1 MTVRRFRRRFFLAL
15 ALLVTGAASVAGS
28 RIALFGTE
36 WYAVEIAGLNIAA
49 SGLQRTPSLKL
60 DEDGKV
66 HGFAGCN
73 RFFGSFEIRADRLTF
88 EPLAL
93 TKMACLDPGTGE
105 LESRFV
111 RALRA
116 TASATIS
123 GDVLELKDADGKLL
137 GRFEPGSPR

>member
-1 MTVRRFRRRFFLAL
+1 MRRFRWRFFLAL
-15 ALLVTGAASVAGS
+15 VSLVTGAASVAGS

-36 WYAVEIAGLNIAA
+36 WYATQIAGLNVAA
-49 SGLQRTPSLKL
+49 GGLQRAPNLNL
-60 DEDGKV
+60 DEDGTV

-88 EPLAL
+88 GSLAL

-116 TASATIS
+116 TASATVS
-123 GDVLELKDADGKLL
+123 GDVLELKDAAGKLL
-137 GRFEPGSPR
+137 GRFESRSPR